1 MFYITCKNLLTKSS
15 FTFYTPRPKRPD
27 LNSSSQQ
34 DYLKRFYSLNLGDHR
49 PPVRSVR
56 SASTMEEK
64 IREMQNFFGLKETGN
79 MDPHTLNVMKEA
91 RCGVPDVDNF
101 GFYPNRPKWKN
112 HIITYTWDC
121 IFHVSQIS
129 Q

>member
-1 MFYITCKNLLTKSS
+1 
-15 FTFYTPRPKRPD
+15 
-27 LNSSSQQ
+27 
-34 DYLKRFYSLNLGDHR
+34 
-49 PPVRSVR
+49 
-56 SASTMEEK
+56 MEEK
-64 IREMQNFFGLKETGN
+64 IQEMQNFFGLKETGN

-101 GFYPNRPKWKN
+101 AFYPNRPKWKN